1 MNFVKQT
8 KVLCINGKCKQMTT
22 MNVSNPVPQ
31 KSHCNLV
38 YSKFLDK
45 LKKTPK
51 RKTSKRKTPKRKN
64 PKRKTPKRKTPKR
77 KTPKR
82 KLSKR
87 K

>member
-45 LKKTPK
+45 LKFFFLIELKIICLSDKKTFLFPIC
-51 RKTSKRKTPKRKN
+51 
-64 PKRKTPKRKTPKR
+64 
-77 KTPKR
+77 
-82 KLSKR
+82 
-87 K
+87 